1 MDLDTIH
8 KSALIVSIFAVTALI
23 FIPTVT
29 IGMSKVPWYSS
40 AQNSET
46 TDGTACSLPPELE
59 IERKGNSDAPGELPA
74 IDKDYKT
81 DFKTA
86 TFALG

>member
-1 MDLDTIH
+1 MDPDAIH
-8 KSALIVSIFAVTALI
+8 KSALIVSIFAATALI
-23 FIPTVT
+23 FIPAVT
-29 IGMSKVPWYSS
+29 TGMSKVPWYSS

-46 TDGTACSLPPELE
+46 SDGTACSLPPELG
-59 IERKGNSDAPGELPA
+59 IERKGNSEALSELPS
-74 IDKDYKT
+74 IDKDHRS